1 MPVTEITELREK
13 TMKLSQKCFVNAT
26 LDVFAIHLCGAL
38 YRFCLDLHLPQTQT
52 ERPLTERYELTDK
65 VTFQKLKIARLVSK
79 NHRAETV
86 LKYRLSKTESL
97 ILYQGTD

>member
-1 MPVTEITELREK
+1 MPVTEITELWEK

-65 VTFQKLKIARLVSK
+65 VTFQKLKIARLV
-79 NHRAETV
+79 
-86 LKYRLSKTESL
+86 LSL
-97 ILYQGTD
+97 IHI